1 MAEDAGIKVETTKN
15 AEHER
20 SDAEAN
26 PLQKFFLFASWFIS
40 FSGWVI
46 YLAGVCLFQNSCQQV
61 GTNAIDCARQFALDW
76 WNCWLAFVAIIVY
89 LAPFFTVSWYKTR
102 VAVVAYMVI
111 VISQLTAQTNFIIQQ
126 SSRDTNE
133 NVFISGSIIMQ
144 AGFYFAILVLG
155 IY

>member
-46 YLAGVCLFQNSCQQV
+46 YLAGELSLYLLYSHGCSQASADARPFAFSSPCVSCL
-61 GTNAIDCARQFALDW
+61 
-76 WNCWLAFVAIIVY
+76 
-89 LAPFFTVSWYKTR
+89 
-102 VAVVAYMVI
+102 
-111 VISQLTAQTNFIIQQ
+111 
-126 SSRDTNE
+126 SRD
-133 NVFISGSIIMQ
+133 
-144 AGFYFAILVLG
+144 LL
-155 IY
+155 